1 MDVLKDYARQPST
14 WLGFIKIGVALGL
27 ISTGF
32 GSAVSALVVAAL
44 GVVDVVRKEQTKQ
57 N

>member
-14 WLGFIKIGVALGL
+14 WLGLIKLGVAFGL
-27 ISTGF
+27 FSSGV

-57 N
+57 K